1 MPVAGPPIPN
11 PCSSLSDPTCTP
23 TSFRIESPAH
33 HSPMNDATFESSE
46 ILLLNASTSLASFSS
61 SSLDFFSAAR

>member
-1 MPVAGPPIPN
+1 
-11 PCSSLSDPTCTP
+11 
-23 TSFRIESPAH
+23 
-33 HSPMNDATFESSE
+33 MNDATFESSE